1 MKKFFKWFGIIIGII
16 ILLIITLI
24 TYVLI
29 SHDRYGFYPSGGS
42 LSDNQSRYDV
52 IYYGINL
59 EVFADDQAIAG
70 YIDVKIK
77 AFNDSIH
84 LIELDLIDNFDVNK
98 ISDGENNLLEF
109 KHDNDKLMIQLKETA
124 LVNSL
129 IDLRVEY
136 EGQPVEALFP
146 PWIGGFNW
154 SKDSSGADWIGLSC
168 QGEGAKIW
176 MPCKDHP
183 SDEPDSVAIN
193 ITVPESYYCAA
204 NGILRKV
211 TQPKHGFKTFHWIT
225 HYPINNYDINFN
237 IGMYEVID
245 SAYIAEDGT
254 EMPVYFY
261 VLPQSRKG
269 ARKHL
274 AMAVDML
281 YIYRNIYDEYPFIKE
296 KFAIVETDY
305 LGMEHQTLNS
315 YGNKY
320 KYDTIGSLEVDWL
333 MLHEMGHEWW
343 GNKVTAKDWADLW
356 IHEGICTYGEALYL
370 REKIGED
377 AYHAHM
383 DSIRSF
389 VRNRKPIIP
398 KRDAS
403 SHEVYSSDIYMK
415 GACLMHSLRFILG
428 DDVFFRMLKEFVT
441 DSAYTY
447 KNLVTTND
455 FINLV
460 RKYSKVD
467 YSAYLNDFLYTT
479 NLPKIKID
487 SMAQNEYEISIPN
500 IEYGLP
506 MEVTTSD
513 NVVVR
518 NLSKQPVEI
527 KSTVKPVVDA
537 KKWYIKTFFI
547 K

>member
-1 MKKFFKWFGIIIGII
+1 
-16 ILLIITLI
+16 
-24 TYVLI
+24 
-29 SHDRYGFYPSGGS
+29 
-42 LSDNQSRYDV
+42 
-52 IYYGINL
+52 
-59 EVFADDQAIAG
+59 
-70 YIDVKIK
+70 
-77 AFNDSIH
+77 
-84 LIELDLIDNFDVNK
+84 
-98 ISDGENNLLEF
+98 
-109 KHDNDKLMIQLKETA
+109 
-124 LVNSL
+124 
-129 IDLRVEY
+129 
-136 EGQPVEALFP
+136 
-146 PWIGGFNW
+146 
-154 SKDSSGADWIGLSC
+154 
-168 QGEGAKIW
+168 
-176 MPCKDHP
+176 
-183 SDEPDSVAIN
+183 
-193 ITVPESYYCAA
+193 
-204 NGILRKV
+204 
-211 TQPKHGFKTFHWIT
+211 
-225 HYPINNYDINFN
+225 
-237 IGMYEVID
+237 
-245 SAYIAEDGT
+245 
-254 EMPVYFY
+254 
-261 VLPQSRKG
+261 
-269 ARKHL
+269 
-274 AMAVDML
+274 
-281 YIYRNIYDEYPFIKE
+281 
-296 KFAIVETDY
+296 
-305 LGMEHQTLNS
+305 
-315 YGNKY
+315 
-320 KYDTIGSLEVDWL
+320 